1 MDSFKIMRFLFLTV
15 VVLLLIN
22 CSTTQKNFAGDR
34 GNDFGDIA
42 SISFSSGL
50 GLQISTGTISTGIG
64 FHQTVIGFKNS
75 YWFGSLTCASDMHAT
90 FLVGDDKQGLHFEKF
105 GICNEEYVNHYLFR
119 NKAYQSTDPFKKNLY
134 GRVKISAAL
143 LIGATVEFNFYE
155 LFDFI
160 VGFWGYDPLDD
171 DWNTYYEKIIQA
183 EKAKRN
189 IHAQPIKSK

>member
-1 MDSFKIMRFLFLTV
+1 MKIFYLIIIS
-15 VVLLLIN
+15 LLIN
-22 CSTTQKNFAGDR
+22 CSSVQKNFAGDR

-42 SISFSSGL
+42 SISLDKGLGIQISVGPLSSGIGINCVNTGYKYAKFLNSSDYSETFIL
-50 GLQISTGTISTGIG
+50 GYKNNQL
-64 FHQTVIGFKNS
+64 FHSEDFVFTDSIPQ
-75 YWFGSLTCASDMHAT
+75 
-90 FLVGDDKQGLHFEKF
+90 DDYYIL
-105 GICNEEYVNHYLFR
+105 R
-119 NKAYQSTDPFKKNLY
+119 NKTYRSSDPFKKNLY
-134 GRVKISAAL
+134 GRIKIRAGL
-143 LIGATVEFNFYE
+143 LFGATVEFNFYE

>member
-1 MDSFKIMRFLFLTV
+1 MKIFYLIIIS
-15 VVLLLIN
+15 LLIN
-22 CSTTQKNFAGDR
+22 CSSVQKNFAGDR

-42 SISFSSGL
+42 SISYGVGF
-50 GLQISTGTISTGIG
+50 GLQISVSSLSTGIG
-64 FHQTVIGFKNS
+64 ISATA
-75 YWFGSLTCASDMHAT
+75 FGYKHSNFLGTLTRDNCVSDATGT
-90 FLVGDDKQGLHFEKF
+90 FLFGYKNNGGLHHEEF
-105 GICNEEYVNHYLFR
+105 GVCDQYIDYYFLR
-119 NKAYQSTDPFKKNLY
+119 NKAYAADDPFKKNLY